1 MLEKNTEC
9 VVSGFCTA
17 LELMFSFL
25 LLLVMN
31 FPSVLDDAVRE
42 KGGSILSFLGLSFCM
57 INLRKLNA
65 DVIKY
70 YSEIFSVVMGSKAC
84 ILVCFSLYVLLMLRS
99 GTSTLLH

>member
-42 KGGSILSFLGLSFCM
+42 KGSILSFLSLSFCM

-70 YSEIFSVVMGSKAC
+70 YSEIFSVVMGSKAY